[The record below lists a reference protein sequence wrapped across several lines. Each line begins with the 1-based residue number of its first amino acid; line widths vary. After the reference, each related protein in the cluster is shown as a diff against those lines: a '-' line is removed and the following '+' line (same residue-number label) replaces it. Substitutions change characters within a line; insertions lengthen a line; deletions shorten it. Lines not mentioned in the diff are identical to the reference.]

1 MPPTIG
7 KAIRL
12 INSEPVLDRYFY
24 AFFNITTSVYANIR
38 PLMQDTL
45 ELLIA
50 PKAQLA
56 DIQTLVDALRG
67 RL

>member
-1 MPPTIG
+1 
-7 KAIRL
+7 
-12 INSEPVLDRYFY
+12 
-24 AFFNITTSVYANIR
+24 
-38 PLMQDTL
+38 MQDML